1 VPTFLTQDHLDLEVE
16 LASSSTAEA
25 VGSAR
30 VLVVVPGAPGGEVRY
45 VATLVDGRLTAQD
58 LLDAGD
64 APDDVDVSVTTK
76 YRDAKAA
83 LAGEV
88 DPNAAFMSGRT
99 KVAGATGPLLA
110 YLAAT
115 SGEGYREVR
124 EQLAAA
130 TTFAD

>member
-1 VPTFLTQDHLDLEVE
+1 MPTFLTQDHLDLEVE
-16 LASSSTAEA
+16 VASSSGAEP

-45 VATLVDGRLTAQD
+45 VATLADGRLAAQE
-58 LLDAGD
+58 LVDAG
-64 APDDVDVSVTTK
+64 ASPDDVDVTVTTK
-76 YRDAKAA
+76 YRDARAA
-83 LAGEV
+83 LLGEL

-115 SGEGYREVR
+115 SGDGYRAVR

-130 TTFAD
+130 TTFDD

>member
-1 VPTFLTQDHLDLEVE
+1 MPTYLTQEHLDLEVE
-16 LASSSTAEA
+16 LAPSSTTETT
-25 VGSAR
+25 GSAR

-45 VATLVDGRLTAQD
+45 VATVADGRLTAQEVV
-58 LLDAGD
+58 DAG
-64 APDDVDVSVTTK
+64 ASPDDVDVTVTTK

-83 LAGEV
+83 LVGEV

-115 SGEGYREVR
+115 SGEGYRPVR

>member
-1 VPTFLTQDHLDLEVE
+1 MARYLTQDHLDLEVE
-16 LASSSTAEA
+16 LAPSSTTEA
-25 VGSAR
+25 RGSAR

-45 VATLVDGRLTAQD
+45 VATVTDGRLAAQELVDGGAS
-58 LLDAGD
+58 
-64 APDDVDVSVTTK
+64 PDDVDATVTTK

-83 LAGEV
+83 LQGEI

-99 KVAGATGPLLA
+99 KVAGATGPLLV

-130 TTFAD
+130 TTFGD